1 MHTHQRFYLTH
12 ELMRGQVTGCSRF
25 KDFREPRAGSE
36 FRASASRPI
45 RARFL
50 HSTQTRCL
58 CISMDKNHLHY
69 PHFSTIKTCQNSSKT
84 SKAEARQDT
93 QSWLFAHLCLL

>member
-36 FRASASRPI
+36 FTEPRGKPAYPGQIPA
-45 RARFL
+45 L
-50 HSTQTRCL
+50 HPD
-58 CISMDKNHLHY
+58 MMPLHFY
-69 PHFSTIKTCQNSSKT
+69 GQESLALSS
-84 SKAEARQDT
+84 
-93 QSWLFAHLCLL
+93 LFYH

>member
-36 FRASASRPI
+36 F
-45 RARFL
+45 
-50 HSTQTRCL
+50 
-58 CISMDKNHLHY
+58 
-69 PHFSTIKTCQNSSKT
+69 KTGQSS
-84 SKAEARQDT
+84 AEAKRENCIQKGKFI
-93 QSWLFAHLCLL
+93 QPAGLKPRGGQGEAGPMGGEHG